1 MKPVKHL
8 ILLFLLFSG
17 PALTAENDRNMPVDI
32 SAAFSDFDAAAG
44 TTLLRGK
51 VIISQGSLQINAAE
65 GQVFSKDRKISRVQ
79 LQGSP
84 AHIEQTIDGKGQM
97 EASAN
102 QIEYDASRSVII
114 LTGNARIL
122 HPQGELSGESIR
134 YDLIKESFQGQSQN
148 GDDRVHII
156 LEPAEEPALEEETGA
171 NAESGDS
178 S

>member
-1 MKPVKHL
+1 MKPVNHL
-8 ILLFLLFSG
+8 ILVCLLISG
-17 PALTAENDRNMPVDI
+17 PVLAAENDRNMPVDI

-44 TTLLRGK
+44 TTRLRGN

-65 GQVFSKDRKISRVQ
+65 GQVFSKDRKISRVD

-84 AHIEQTIDGKGQM
+84 AHIEQTIDGKGRM
-97 EASAN
+97 EASAR

-134 YDLIKESFQGQSQN
+134 YDLINESFQGQSQN

-156 LEPAEEPALEEETGA
+156 LEPAEEPVPQVDTGTSP
-171 NAESGDS
+171 ESGDS